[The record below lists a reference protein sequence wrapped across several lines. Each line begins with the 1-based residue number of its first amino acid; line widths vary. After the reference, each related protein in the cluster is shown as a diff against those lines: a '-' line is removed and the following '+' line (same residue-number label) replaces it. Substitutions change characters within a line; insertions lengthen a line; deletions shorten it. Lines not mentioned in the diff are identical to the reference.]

1 MSEEIMSDIKLF
13 NKWSYDGI
21 KVVDEGL
28 RRYVSLKPVIVPK
41 TGSRVVGVQFHKS
54 NLNIIERL
62 VNKLMVVGH
71 RAKKHKY
78 TSGQNTGKSQ
88 NSMRLVEQAFTI
100 IEQKTK
106 QNPIQ
111 VFITAL
117 ENAATREEIIAIEYG
132 GARYPKAV
140 ECSPQRR
147 IDIVLRIMTQ
157 STYQKSV
164 GSKKRAAESLAD
176 EIMHAYANSNQ
187 SAAVAKKIEMERQA
201 DSSR

>member
-1 MSEEIMSDIKLF
+1 MSEIKLF
-13 NKWSYDGI
+13 NKWSFADV

-28 RRYVSLKPVIVPK
+28 KRYVNLKPVLVPK
-41 TGSRVVGVQFHKS
+41 TGARVVGVQFHKS
-54 NLNIIERL
+54 NLNIVERL

-78 TSGQNTGKSQ
+78 SSGHNTGKSQ
-88 NSMRLVEQAFTI
+88 NCMKLVEEAFTI
-100 IEQKTK
+100 IEEKTK
-106 QNPIQ
+106 LNPIQ
-111 VFITAL
+111 VFVMAL

-140 ECSPQRR
+140 ECAPQRR
-147 IDIVLRIMTQ
+147 IDLVLRYMTQ

-164 GSKKRAAESLAD
+164 GSKKKAAVSLSD
-176 EIMHAYANSNQ
+176 EILNAYANNNQ